1 MKMPNKSNIKF
12 TEKTSLYNYFT
23 NLVIIQLWV
32 NYKILWVNY
41 GLITVADNYV
51 YFYVLQLCVGYCK

>member
-32 NYKILWVNY
+32 NY
-41 GLITVADNYV
+41 GLITVAENYV
-51 YFYVLQLCVGYCK
+51 YFYVLQLCAGYCK